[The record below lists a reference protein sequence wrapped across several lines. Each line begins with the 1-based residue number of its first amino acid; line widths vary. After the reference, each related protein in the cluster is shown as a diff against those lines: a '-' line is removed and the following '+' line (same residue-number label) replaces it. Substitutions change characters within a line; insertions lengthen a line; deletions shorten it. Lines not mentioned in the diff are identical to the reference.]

1 MDPART
7 TPRWRPSR
15 PTPSS
20 LSLMKPGMVEDLPLA
35 VLVATIFFSDA
46 TGDGGGGGELVIPSY
61 RISKSICGVELYA
74 SSNVKA
80 RGSIS
85 TLVPILGTL
94 DDVVVVV
101 VDDADGFFVFFRD
114 GGRAATAASRYDTMP
129 SGTRDDRPRPC
140 PPPRGEGRSPSSAA
154 TSTRRDDG
162 GAADDND
169 DDDDDDGEKAS
180 ADEEQLARIV
190 AAAAAARA
198 MPLRRLRRH
207 CIGSPVPAA
216 PPSIVNNDGL
226 LSAGMVRAGFDR
238 ADIPAADVCFRFG
251 IWTGLSR

>member
-1 MDPART
+1 
-7 TPRWRPSR
+7 
-15 PTPSS
+15 
-20 LSLMKPGMVEDLPLA
+20 MVEDLPLA

-46 TGDGGGGGELVIPSY
+46 TGNGGGGGELVIPSY

-94 DDVVVVV
+94 DDVVVVD
-101 VDDADGFFVFFRD
+101 DDADGFFVFFRD

-129 SGTRDDRPRPC
+129 RGKRDVRPRPV
-140 PPPRGEGRSPSSAA
+140 PRGERRSPSSAA
-154 TSTRRDDG
+154 TSMRRDDG
-162 GAADDND
+162 RAAAAD
-169 DDDDDDGEKAS
+169 DDDDDDDDGDDGEKAS

-207 CIGSPVPAA
+207 CIGLLPAEM
-216 PPSIVNNDGL
+216 PSIVNND
-226 LSAGMVRAGFDR
+226 V
-238 ADIPAADVCFRFG
+238 
-251 IWTGLSR
+251 T